1 MRKTAIAVH
10 YRKAI
15 GSSVN
20 KGRLLIKFKIT
31 WLIITI
37 EVVAADSVLARCS
50 KAIGNV
56 PIAEQTSKNC
66 RFNQAAT
73 VLFIVGSVTQRCAHH
88 VRVATKVVNL
98 RVNNNTPRKKG
109 VLFLCVNEQ

>member
-1 MRKTAIAVH
+1 M
-10 YRKAI
+10 
-15 GSSVN
+15 
-20 KGRLLIKFKIT
+20 
-31 WLIITI
+31 
-37 EVVAADSVLARCS
+37 AADSVLARCS